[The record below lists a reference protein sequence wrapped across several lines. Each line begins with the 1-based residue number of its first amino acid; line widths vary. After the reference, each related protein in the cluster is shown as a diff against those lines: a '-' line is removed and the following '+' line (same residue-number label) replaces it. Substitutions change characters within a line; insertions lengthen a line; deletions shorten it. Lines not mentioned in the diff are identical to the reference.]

1 MTILRYSQN
10 YFIEVNKM
18 FIDERR
24 PLSDLNECKAKFDEL
39 QITTPLDQGD
49 AFIHL

>member
-1 MTILRYSQN
+1 MTNLPYSQN

-24 PLSDLNECKAKFDEL
+24 LLSDLNECKAKFDEL
-39 QITTPLDQGD
+39 QITIPLDQGD
-49 AFIHL
+49 GSIHL